1 MSYQISQ
8 DNLAH
13 YLRMIDGKPLTER
26 RQFLLFTGPLVLF
39 GVVHQNIYENFL
51 LLSVG
56 LPILLN
62 NSLGRMYDTI
72 NMLMMFWIVLSLIF
86 VRFMEKRVLFT
97 MCMDSFIFLKNLKIM
112 VALTIF
118 LPFHCR
124 TNSIN

>member
-1 MSYQISQ
+1 
-8 DNLAH
+8 
-13 YLRMIDGKPLTER
+13 MIDGKPLTER